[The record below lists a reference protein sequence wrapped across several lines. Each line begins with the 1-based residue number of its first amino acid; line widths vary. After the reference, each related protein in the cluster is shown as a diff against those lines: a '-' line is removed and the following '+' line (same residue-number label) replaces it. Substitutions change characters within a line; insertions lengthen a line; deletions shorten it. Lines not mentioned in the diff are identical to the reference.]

1 MRKHAAQVQN
11 VRIQEGLTYSEALKK
26 VGKNLESGEKSKEII
41 QQKTEMAK
49 EKTKEKFGIK
59 NNVAFV
65 TFMAEVVNC
74 SAQTESRTER
84 IRIIIKAAEK
94 YLEIKGISVDM
105 INEKLKMQTNIHPTG
120 MWWYIMVLLIFQW
133 NARSLIANGQEFK
146 KLISDLENKSDIIC
160 VQETWLKPQLN
171 FVLQGYVVIR
181 KDRKQGNGGGVA
193 L

>member
-41 QQKTEMAK
+41 QQKMEMAK

-74 SAQTESRTER
+74 SAQTESWTER

-94 YLEIKGISVDM
+94 YLEIEGISVDM
-105 INEKLKMQTNIHPTG
+105 INEKLKMQTIYT
-120 MWWYIMVLLIFQW
+120 
-133 NARSLIANGQEFK
+133 
-146 KLISDLENKSDIIC
+146 
-160 VQETWLKPQLN
+160 QL
-171 FVLQGYVVIR
+171 GC
-181 KDRKQGNGGGVA
+181 GGT
-193 L
+193 

>member
-1 MRKHAAQVQN
+1 MQGEETCCSSSN

-41 QQKTEMAK
+41 QQMTEMAK

-84 IRIIIKAAEK
+84 IRITTP
-94 YLEIKGISVDM
+94 
-105 INEKLKMQTNIHPTG
+105 NQ
-120 MWWYIMVLLIFQW
+120 
-133 NARSLIANGQEFK
+133 K
-146 KLISDLENKSDIIC
+146 KLGQYGK
-160 VQETWLKPQLN
+160 
-171 FVLQGYVVIR
+171 R
-181 KDRKQGNGGGVA
+181 K
-193 L
+193 